1 MEKKYSYEKKI
12 VIYTEI
18 KYKRMDDYTYKYH
31 LSFFESLIFTKH
43 TTIYRCQVSP
53 TAVILDYT
61 LEMISIWDTYLF
73 RAYF

>member
-1 MEKKYSYEKKI
+1 
-12 VIYTEI
+12 
-18 KYKRMDDYTYKYH
+18 MDDYTYKYH

-61 LEMISIWDTYLF
+61 LEMISI
-73 RAYF
+73 